1 MSTTTTGE
9 MPNSNLTWESTTQVN
24 AGLDMGLADD
34 RVRVSFDY
42 YDKVTRNLLFDV
54 TLPNTTG
61 YGSVVSNVGKVRF
74 YGRRS
79 GDFVGQYQPRRFHVD
94 HRLHL

>member
-54 TLPNTTG
+54 TLPTTPITARM
-61 YGSVVSNVGKVRF
+61 VSNVGKVRLLR
-74 YGRRS
+74 RRS